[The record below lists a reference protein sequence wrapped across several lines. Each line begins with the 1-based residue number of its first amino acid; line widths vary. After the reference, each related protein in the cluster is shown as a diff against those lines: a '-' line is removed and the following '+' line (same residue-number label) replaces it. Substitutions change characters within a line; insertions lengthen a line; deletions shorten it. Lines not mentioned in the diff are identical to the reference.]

1 MILTKCPLCQVFIT
15 WVCFNSLTD
24 ELVLGERKEGRM
36 KITSKYWRVRVWNTN
51 EEKDFENERL
61 AKEWADRVAYTFN
74 DRTMKFD
81 LIEITEKTRIYKAE
95 EQN

>member
-1 MILTKCPLCQVFIT
+1 MPSGDT
-15 WVCFNSLTD
+15 
-24 ELVLGERKEGRM
+24 
-36 KITSKYWRVRVWNTN
+36 
-51 EEKDFENERL
+51 NERL
-61 AKEWADRVAYTFN
+61 QLMAKEWADRVAYTFN